1 MKSQQH
7 HILRSGVCFGTILL
21 FCLGLS
27 QTAFSQTTVTLTDPI
42 NDVSFTI
49 PAGATNIIIEVWGA
63 GGAGGGAKKNSAGGG
78 GGGGAYS
85 QSTDAVGPGLYTIQI
100 GAGGTSNGPNDG
112 NPGGDTWFG
121 SVSTVL
127 AKGGGGGLSNG
138 TLGTGGQASSGVGDT
153 RLSGSNGLAGSGTQG
168 GNGGAGANGG
178 VGGNGGNG
186 SVGTN
191 GTAPG
196 GGGGGGGDNNTGG
209 SGANGQIRI
218 TYTEAAG
225 CSLTSSGLSNIV
237 CNDNGTP
244 SNPSDDTF
252 TFDLNPTGTNLGA
265 TYNITGDVTDSG
277 TYGSA
282 TNFGPY
288 PISGGNL
295 SITITD
301 VSGNCSIGE
310 TVTAP
315 ATCSTDCNLNA
326 SGLTNIL
333 CNDNGTPGNSADDT
347 FSFDLNPTGT
357 NLGTTYSVSGDVNQ
371 SGISYGSATNFS
383 GYLITNGNLTIT
395 ITDDLDGTCQLVDVL
410 VTAPSHCSGAVCN
423 LTASGLTNILCNDNG
438 TPTIPGDDTFT
449 FDLNPTGTNLGT
461 SYTVS
466 GGASGSGTYGSA
478 TTFGP
483 YPISGGNLNITIT
496 DDTDGS
502 CTIAETVNAPVP
514 CSTPVCNLTASGL
527 TNITCNDNGTS
538 SDPNDDVFYFDLN
551 PTGTLLGATYSVSGD
566 VAQSGISYGSATNFG
581 PYPISGG
588 NLSITITD
596 VSTDCSFGPFTV
608 TAPASCSN
616 GCNLT
621 SAGLSSL
628 FCDNQGTLSDETD
641 DTFTFTL
648 KPVGTNLGTAYHVS
662 GGITRNSISY
672 GVNELFGPYLIS
684 AGPITITITDATDG
698 SCTIDNFEI
707 IPPTTCSLNHTFT
720 TCASCHIGHN
730 APGANLTN
738 KAGNALLCQSCH
750 ADGLLATEKP
760 LVDGNKAIPGVS
772 GNSHSWDVP
781 ADNSAGFQTTAPDPT
796 TPMGKRL
803 PEGNIICSTC
813 HNQHNNGNAGSP
825 YLRVDNTGDA
835 MCKVCHTIRD
845 VQRFQDGA
853 TNKGSHPVGVIYDGG
868 LSKLNPTPDD
878 PALLTPGGKIECSSC
893 HAAHDVTGA
902 LALTNDGNLLRVTN
916 DINLCRDCHT
926 YPQDH
931 NGFDCL
937 DCHEVHNTVDGTVGN
952 NIMMI
957 RDNINTPGG
966 NRPVV
971 FLNKS
976 GSDSFV
982 NLSGSRDGICV
993 VCHEGLTHDNYND
1006 TGASNHD
1013 DATDK
1018 RGQTCTS
1025 CHLHNDSFTQPV
1037 GPQSCT
1043 SCHASAQS
1051 GGRGSVV
1058 QIVGSGGEF
1067 DILSKT
1073 STHVGGATPVEPDAI
1088 TCEACHYE
1096 SAGDHPTSQM
1106 LLENPE
1112 SLNTVFSGT
1121 DTDVYCI
1128 GCHDGAPPTGLWTD
1142 ISDTAFPGGNPYDKS
1157 SYIGI
1162 PHDTGNDTCLLCH
1175 ERHGSQYP
1183 RLTKFATNYEV
1194 CNDCHDGGVAST
1206 NISSA
1211 DIAIPGTSGTG
1222 HAFSTA
1228 TNPVSASS
1236 GNYQTN
1242 TPSDPGMSARL
1253 VSGNIVCSTCH
1264 NPHDN
1269 TNGKLLVS
1277 TNTGDAMCK
1286 DCHSARDVGRFTDDI
1301 VNNKG
1306 SHPVGLTYVP
1316 GGNYIDPAP
1325 TLSSTQVG
1333 LVSGNIECSS
1343 CHSVHNATT
1352 TDGNLLRETMT
1363 SATCM
1368 ECHNYQS
1375 HQGFNCLDCHEMHNT
1390 TNIMLIKNQIDI
1402 DLTAGE
1408 DLRTVVFN
1416 SQGTTA
1422 TPVQAAAKSFAD
1434 GDGIYDGICE
1444 VCHTNNPSTYHYNTS
1459 AGDHTHNAGKN
1470 CTQCHPHKD
1479 PDTGTSFPNGSCH
1492 ACHED
1497 PTPGNQLYPLTG
1509 AHEKHAGLQYG
1520 YTCSIC
1526 HYQQGDGFPG
1536 HNNGNKDVVFEP
1548 GSLAFPFGADAGL
1561 TPTWNA
1567 GAKTCSNIYCHSN
1580 GRNAFRGIDNSVNPA
1595 TSGNNTGIF
1604 WTSSRN
1610 QGSQSGTFTT
1620 TPAWDVGTINDCDAC
1635 HSGNGNMTAPYTIA
1649 ITDNNVH
1656 DPPDT
1661 GKHISSSHFS
1671 NAKDAVGNGWPGTQC
1686 FWCHNTNQ
1694 PNLVETGK
1702 NQGDVQQT
1710 GMLNGTYGTSFHVD
1724 GFTYFLS
1731 ESVVNG
1737 GSMINRPDGTTY
1749 SHGTTPDADGTSHC
1763 GATKTC
1769 W

>member
-27 QTAFSQTTVTLTDPI
+27 QTAFSQTTVTLTTAD
-42 NDVSFTI
+42 NGNTVTI
-49 PAGATNIIIEVWGA
+49 PAGATNVIVECWGA
-63 GGAGGGAKKNSAGGG
+63 GGSGAGGDKSGSNNIPGGG
-78 GGGGAYS
+78 GGGGEYS
-85 QSTDAVGPGLYTIQI
+85 RSINISPGIYSFQV
-100 GAGGTSNGPNDG
+100 GAGASAGAAAGNGSQGGNTSFDG
-112 NPGGDTWFG
+112 G
-121 SVSTVL
+121 TVL
-127 AKGGGGGLSNG
+127 ANGGGGGIHG
-138 TLGTGGQASSGVGDT
+138 GAGGVGGTGGIGNDANIAGTNGSAGAGTSGGD
-153 RLSGSNGLAGSGTQG
+153 
-168 GNGGAGANGG
+168 GGAGANGG
-178 VGGNGGNG
+178 AGGAGGNNTTGTDG
-186 SVGTN
+186 SI
-191 GTAPG
+191 PG
-196 GGGGGGGDNNTGG
+196 GGGGGGCCKNQGG
-209 SGANGQIRI
+209 GAGADGRIVI
-218 TYTEAAG
+218 TYTPGGG

-315 ATCSTDCNLNA
+315 ATCSTDCNLN
-326 SGLTNIL
+326 
-333 CNDNGTPGNSADDT
+333 
-347 FSFDLNPTGT
+347 
-357 NLGTTYSVSGDVNQ
+357 
-371 SGISYGSATNFS
+371 
-383 GYLITNGNLTIT
+383 
-395 ITDDLDGTCQLVDVL
+395 
-410 VTAPSHCSGAVCN
+410 
-423 LTASGLTNILCNDNG
+423 ASGLTNILCNDNG

-796 TPMGKRL
+796 TAMGKRL

-902 LALTNDGNLLRVTN
+902 LALTDDGNLLRVSN

-1183 RLTKFATNYEV
+1183 TLTKFATNYEV

-1242 TPSDPGMSARL
+1242 TPTDPGMLARL
-1253 VSGNIVCSTCH
+1253 DSGNIVCSTCH

-1363 SATCM
+1363 SAACM

-1375 HQGFNCLDCHEMHNT
+1375 HQGFNCLDCHQLHNAN
-1390 TNIMLIKNQIDI
+1390 NIMLIKDQIDI
-1402 DLTAGE
+1402 DLTAGV

-1434 GDGIYDGICE
+1434 GDGVYDGICE
-1444 VCHTNNPSTYHYNTS
+1444 VCHTNNPSTYHYNNP
-1459 AGDHTHNAGKN
+1459 AGDHTHNAGKT
-1470 CTQCHPHKD
+1470 CTSCHPHRD

-1497 PTPGNQLYPLTG
+1497 AAGPQEYPATG
-1509 AHEKHAGLQYG
+1509 AHEAHAGLLYG
-1520 YTCSIC
+1520 FTCSEC
-1526 HYQQGDGFPG
+1526 HWG
-1536 HNNGNKDVVFEP
+1536 HGSGGANEPSHSSGTVDVVFNP
-1548 GSLAFPFGADAGL
+1548 TGLASRFGLDAA
-1561 TPTWNA
+1561 TPTWDS
-1567 GAKTCSNIYCHSN
+1567 GTKTCSNIYCHSN
-1580 GRNAFRGIDNSVNPA
+1580 GRSAFRGDINGSGNETTLNTWSGDAGVPMTPIYVNP
-1595 TSGNNTGIF
+1595 
-1604 WTSSRN
+1604 
-1610 QGSQSGTFTT
+1610 
-1620 TPAWDVGTINDCDAC
+1620 TPRWDTGTIPKGIALNEGCDYC
-1635 HSGNGNMTAPYTIA
+1635 HPSVGGRRGVPIVGNFNPPYTITA
-1649 ITDNNVH
+1649 STVPVEINNPNTGAHTATGAHEGNSNHYTDNDVQPWNG
-1656 DPPDT
+1656 T
-1661 GKHISSSHFS
+1661 GY
-1671 NAKDAVGNGWPGTQC
+1671 DDGWPDVQC
-1686 FWCHNTNQ
+1686 FWCHNVDTNNVNPTDTKLQ
-1694 PNLVETGK
+1694 
-1702 NQGDVQQT
+1702 
-1710 GMLNGTYGTSFHVD
+1710 GTYGTPYHVD
-1724 GFTYFLS
+1724 GKTWFNPYNFDPNNPTTNPIGHDGPGQGTMAPGLDR
-1731 ESVVNG
+1731 
-1737 GSMINRPDGTTY
+1737 GSGT
-1749 SHGTTPDADGTSHC
+1749 HC
-1763 GATKTC
+1763 ASGQSC